1 MKEVSFSETITEGED
16 IAPEVVEKLYREGSF
31 YIVKDLPVKTEFGID
46 MKSWNT
52 GDKFLGLK
60 MIPGGVHYIYYNVV
74 AKDGSVSP
82 RRGFFLHFVPGEVT
96 VHRYDQSTEEI
107 VDDVSEEDKER
118 IKSSLKNI
126 DGNLGAYPQDSWKK
140 WLSLSGRITKERL
153 AQLQVRDDQNSVAS
167 RIAFTPIT
175 KQKYPYGASATDI
188 SKHCLDSS
196 YQLEIFLSNL
206 EKIEDILAQLQ
217 LAFVV
222 FLIGQDYDSFDHW
235 KLITNMLCGCMEATL
250 KYPQLFLNFITDLHF
265 QVGAE
270 TQTEYFSILISVD
283 FLLYRC
289 WRFPRISLWI
299 LFRATISWLF
309 PSRTYLPTFEKVK
322 PAIS

>member
-1 MKEVSFSETITEGED
+1 M
-16 IAPEVVEKLYREGSF
+16 
-31 YIVKDLPVKTEFGID
+31 
-46 MKSWNT
+46 
-52 GDKFLGLK
+52 
-60 MIPGGVHYIYYNVV
+60 
-74 AKDGSVSP
+74 
-82 RRGFFLHFVPGEVT
+82 RRWE
-96 VHRYDQSTEEI
+96 
-107 VDDVSEEDKER
+107 
-118 IKSSLKNI
+118 
-126 DGNLGAYPQDSWKK
+126 
-140 WLSLSGRITKERL
+140 
-153 AQLQVRDDQNSVAS
+153 
-167 RIAFTPIT
+167 
-175 KQKYPYGASATDI
+175 QKYPDGASATDI

-265 QVGAE
+265 QVRAE